1 MKNITHREA
10 LQKLLFMLFAIAL
23 TVSSCDFTTPIRDAE
38 YPDQLIY
45 LPAAVQGPF
54 AIDDVAK
61 RIGDAP
67 VEGSTFRYVV
77 DNDSREFIVPLGVYR
92 SGINNAGAFSVDI
105 EPNSDTITD
114 LIAAGDTVITILPE
128 SEFTLDNAVD
138 MPNGEELAKFDL
150 VVDLDF
156 LLDNHPTG
164 VYAIGVSISSP
175 DRETSPGLGT
185 AVIIIYTSMLKPTAG
200 FSYSPDD
207 ENPTSINFLNAS
219 TMAVNYSWDFG
230 DGSAGSD
237 EENPTHT
244 YSSPGTYSVVLNAIG
259 VTGEDDKSTFAMDVT
274 VP

>member
-1 MKNITHREA
+1 MKHRKDRKEITR
-10 LQKLLFMLFAIAL
+10 LLLLLFVIAL
-23 TVSSCDFTTPIRDAE
+23 TLNACEMGTPIRDAE

-54 AIDDVAK
+54 MIDDVAK

-105 EPNSDTITD
+105 EPNTDTITD
-114 LIAAGDTVITILPE
+114 LIAAGDTIITLLP
-128 SEFTLDNAVD
+128 SDQFTLDNSVD
-138 MPNGEELAKFDL
+138 MPDGEELAKFEL

-156 LLDNHPTG
+156 LLDNYPTE

-185 AVIIIYTSMLKPTAG
+185 AVIVIYTNMLKPEAG
-200 FSYSPDD
+200 FTYSPND
-207 ENPTSINFLNAS
+207 EDPNTISFLNSS
-219 TMAVNYSWDFG
+219 TMAVSFDWDFG
-230 DGSAGSD
+230 DGSVSD

-244 YSSPGTYSVVLNAIG
+244 YASSGTYSVVLTATG
-259 VTGEDDKSTFAMDVT
+259 VTGAVDESTFTVDVNI
-274 VP
+274 P